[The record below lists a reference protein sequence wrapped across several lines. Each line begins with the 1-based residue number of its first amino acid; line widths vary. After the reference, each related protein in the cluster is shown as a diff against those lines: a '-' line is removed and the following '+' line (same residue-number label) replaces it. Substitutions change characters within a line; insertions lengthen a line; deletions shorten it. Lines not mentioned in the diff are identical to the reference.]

1 MQAMSRM
8 QPKVTPGT
16 VAQSAICQAVTI
28 TGIADDSQER
38 LAISIINLDAEY

>member
-16 VAQSAICQAVTI
+16 VAQSATYQAVTI
-28 TGIADDSQER
+28 TGIADGSRER
-38 LAISIINLDAEY
+38 LAISINNLDAEY